1 MIIVIGLVAFLTGAV
16 VGVIALLCVGIS
28 GEDTRKSLWDDHAT
42 GAAAATR
49 RVVGWHGE
57 PPRIVPVTDR
67 SADRVGTQP
76 VRRPPATMSYR

>member
-1 MIIVIGLVAFLTGAV
+1 MIIVIALVAFLAGAI
-16 VGVIALLCVGIS
+16 VGVIALLRVGI
-28 GEDTRKSLWDDHAT
+28 GREDTRKSLWDDHAT

-67 SADRVGTQP
+67 SADRADTRP
-76 VRRPPATMSYR
+76 CRRPPVTVSYR